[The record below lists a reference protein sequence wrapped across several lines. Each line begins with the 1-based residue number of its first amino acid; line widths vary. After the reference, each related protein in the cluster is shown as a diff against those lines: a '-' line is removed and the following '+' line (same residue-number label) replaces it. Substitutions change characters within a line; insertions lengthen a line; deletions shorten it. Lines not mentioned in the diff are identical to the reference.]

1 IERIITIVW
10 LYEKV
15 RHTIKKRRK
24 EGIAMKRVSMSRW
37 SMYGIIVLVA
47 LNMRPA
53 ITSVGPLT
61 NEIQETFGWSHVV
74 VSSLTVIPVLCMGI
88 FSLRATAWQA
98 RFGLER
104 ALFYAV
110 GL

>member
-1 IERIITIVW
+1 
-10 LYEKV
+10 
-15 RHTIKKRRK
+15 
-24 EGIAMKRVSMSRW
+24 MKRVSMSRW

-74 VSSLTVIPVLCMGI
+74 VSSLTVIPVL
-88 FSLRATAWQA
+88 
-98 RFGLER
+98 
-104 ALFYAV
+104 
-110 GL
+110 